1 MTSAPSS
8 TRLTVFFCAQ
18 APNHPCQ
25 GPYTL
30 DRSHV
35 DIRGQTT
42 WRGGTVSGGGD
53 LHLRAASIV
62 ADGELKMW
70 ARVVN
75 HGGMLLEDG
84 QIIADTEGY
93 LENRGT
99 VEMVG
104 PRTTYDGV
112 TARRPR
118 SETEVTLL
126 HDWEDN
132 MLREG
137 RRVMVVG
144 DDSARASTLGV

>member
-1 MTSAPSS
+1 MHPTHWLIS
-8 TRLTVFFCAQ
+8 T
-18 APNHPCQ
+18 
-25 GPYTL
+25 
-30 DRSHV
+30 D
-35 DIRGQTT
+35 
-42 WRGGTVSGGGD
+42 
-53 LHLRAASIV
+53 
-62 ADGELKMW
+62 DGELK

-84 QIIADTEGY
+84 QIIADTEGC

-132 MLREG
+132 VAARGGGSWSSGTTRRG
-137 RRVMVVG
+137 RRRWG
-144 DDSARASTLGV
+144 CSRRLFL

>member
-1 MTSAPSS
+1 M
-8 TRLTVFFCAQ
+8 
-18 APNHPCQ
+18 
-25 GPYTL
+25 
-30 DRSHV
+30 

-62 ADGELKMW
+62 SDGELKMW

-104 PRTTYDGV
+104 PRTTYNGV

-126 HDWEDN
+126 PRLGGQHAP
-132 MLREG
+132 RGAASRG
-137 RRVMVVG
+137 RRRRLGAGEHAGGVVG
-144 DDSARASTLGV
+144 GL

>member
-1 MTSAPSS
+1 MHPTHWLIS
-8 TRLTVFFCAQ
+8 TQ
-18 APNHPCQ
+18 
-25 GPYTL
+25 
-30 DRSHV
+30 
-35 DIRGQTT
+35 
-42 WRGGTVSGGGD
+42 VS
-53 LHLRAASIV
+53 
-62 ADGELKMW
+62 DGELKMW

-104 PRTTYDGV
+104 PRTTYNSV

-137 RRVMVVG
+137 RRVLVVG

>member
-1 MTSAPSS
+1 M
-8 TRLTVFFCAQ
+8 
-18 APNHPCQ
+18 
-25 GPYTL
+25 
-30 DRSHV
+30 
-35 DIRGQTT
+35 
-42 WRGGTVSGGGD
+42 SGGGD
-53 LHLRAASIV
+53 LHLRAASVV

-99 VEMVG
+99 VEMGG
-104 PRTTYDGV
+104 PRTTYNGV

>member
-1 MTSAPSS
+1 MGARREP
-8 TRLTVFFCAQ
+8 R
-18 APNHPCQ
+18 
-25 GPYTL
+25 
-30 DRSHV
+30 RHV
-35 DIRGQTT
+35 IR
-42 WRGGTVSGGGD
+42 
-53 LHLRAASIV
+53 
-62 ADGELKMW
+62 
-70 ARVVN
+70 
-75 HGGMLLEDG
+75 EDG

-104 PRTTYDGV
+104 PRTTYNGV